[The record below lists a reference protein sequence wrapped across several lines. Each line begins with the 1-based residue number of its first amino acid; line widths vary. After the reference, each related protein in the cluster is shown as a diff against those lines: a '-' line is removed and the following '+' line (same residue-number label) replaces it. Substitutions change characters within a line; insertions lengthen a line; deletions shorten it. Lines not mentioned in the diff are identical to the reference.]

1 MLSILLSA
9 LALSVA
15 PQSAPQTTGPVE
27 QLPDVIVDGRRLAEA
42 SREFIEEVGAPPPG
56 TRPGRWNTPICIS
69 VTGMRPQF
77 AQLMIDQ
84 VARRAIEAGV
94 DVEGPGCRPNVVIL
108 ATDNGPLLAG
118 RLVDE
123 AGVGFTPADSAT
135 NLSRAALNRFRTSH
149 TPVRWW
155 HVTIPT
161 DAYTG
166 QPAVRLRGQEPPTVN
181 VRDVSRIR
189 SNIRYDL
196 GWVIIVV
203 DMSRTGEASFGAL
216 SDYVAMAT
224 LAQLDATADTS
235 RFDTVLN
242 LFADD
247 PKVSGLTDWDR
258 DYLTALY
265 TTRGDRA
272 TVAQQMNDMVR
283 SLTQARRSDA
293 PAAD

>member
-1 MLSILLSA
+1 MWSVLFTS
-9 LALSVA
+9 LALLAA
-15 PQSAPQTTGPVE
+15 PQSAPQAPVATE
-27 QLPDVIVDGRRLAEA
+27 QLPDLVVDGRRLAEV
-42 SREFIEEVGAPPPG
+42 SRDFLEEVGAPPPG
-56 TRPGRWNTPICIS
+56 TRPGRWNSPICIS
-69 VTGMRPQF
+69 VTGMRSQF

-84 VARRAIEAGV
+84 VARRAIETGV

-123 AGVGFTPADSAT
+123 AGIGFRPADSST
-135 NLSRAALNRFRTSH
+135 NLSRAALDRFRTSH
-149 TPVRWW
+149 APVRWW

-166 QPAVRLRGQEPPTVN
+166 QPAVRFRGQEAPTVN

-189 SNIRYDL
+189 SNIRYDI
-196 GWVIIVV
+196 GWVVIVV
-203 DMSRTGEASFGAL
+203 DMSRTSGVSFGAL
-216 SDYVAMAT
+216 SDYVALAS
-224 LAQLDATADTS
+224 LAQLDASADTS

-242 LFADD
+242 LFDED
-247 PKVSGLTDWDR
+247 STVTGLTDWDR

-272 TVAQQMNDMVR
+272 TVAQQMNDLVR
-283 SLTQARRSDA
+283 SLTEARRSNQP
-293 PAAD
+293 PAD